1 MAVKAAA
8 VLTPK
13 ANVLDVVR
21 LFNFANP
28 RIGPIVLDA
37 SLSES
42 HGVQVAITDNP
53 VELGGDVSDHAQV
66 QPRRVQI
73 EGIVVSFPN
82 SLLPVAPF
90 GFTRHLKVWRMIRDM
105 ALRHEIVDV
114 VTTLEIYPRMLL
126 EQAQTV
132 RTKDRA
138 LVISLTLRQLEVA
151 FVDVSQQLADAVQDI
166 GLGQAELGAQGTQA
180 ALTADLQAIV
190 F

>member
-1 MAVKAAA
+1 MAIKAAA

-13 ANVLDVVR
+13 ANVLDVIR
-21 LFNFANP
+21 LFSFANP

-42 HGVQVAITDNP
+42 HSVDVRITDNP

-73 EGIVVSFPN
+73 DGVVVSFPN

-90 GFTRHLKVWRMIRDM
+90 GFTRHIKAWRMLRDM
-105 ALRHEIVDV
+105 GLRHEVVDV
-114 VTTLEIYPRMLL
+114 VTTLEIYPRMMIESL
-126 EQAQTV
+126 
-132 RTKDRA
+132 RTQRTPERA
-138 LVISLTLRQLEVA
+138 LRVTIVMRQLEVA
-151 FVDVSQQLADAVQDI
+151 FVDVAQQLADAMQDM

-180 ALTADLQAIV
+180 ALSAELQALT